1 MDKLS
6 DPTNSYAKPSHVHET
21 VHPSQRQGDPLELGD
36 MVTFYDSNDK
46 PINGFVR
53 WVGRN
58 REILK
63 DGSKIVGI
71 ETVSFYCIY
80 MQA

>member
-6 DPTNSYAKPSHVHET
+6 DPTNSYAKPSHLHET
-21 VHPSQRQGDPLELGD
+21 VHPSQRQGDPLKLCD
-36 MVTFYDSNDK
+36 LVTFYDNNDE
-46 PINGFVR
+46 PINGVVR

-58 REILK
+58 RHVLK

-71 ETVSFYCIY
+71 ETVSFYYI
-80 MQA
+80 